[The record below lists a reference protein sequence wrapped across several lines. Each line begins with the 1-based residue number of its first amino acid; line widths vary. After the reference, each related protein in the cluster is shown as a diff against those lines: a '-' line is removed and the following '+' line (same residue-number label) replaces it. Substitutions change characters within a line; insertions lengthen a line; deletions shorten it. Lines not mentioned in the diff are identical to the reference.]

1 MVWSSVRVR
10 LINQNAYPAACG
22 DVLAALPFSAPLI
35 LAVLLAPTLPLAAQT
50 LSPYQ
55 QMGRDILREL
65 VESDTTHATGDTTRA
80 AEAMMRRFR
89 EAGFPEADL
98 QLLGPSHRNQNLVVR
113 FHGTG
118 ARPPVVMISHLDVVE
133 AKREDWSFDPFRLT
147 ETNGYFYGRG
157 CFDDK
162 GGVATLCSALLR
174 LRQEHFQPDR
184 DLILALTAGEEAA
197 ADYNGVAWLL
207 ANHRDRVQGGICL
220 NADAGGPEI
229 HHGKRTVYAL
239 QAAEKVYLSYRLET
253 RGPGGHSSLPTRDNP
268 IYRLAA
274 ALERLEKHQFPVQLN
289 TITRG
294 YFEQMSQIETGQTAV
309 DMKAVLQSPPDAE
322 AARRLSVSPFY
333 NALLRTTAVATMIE
347 GGHAENA
354 LPQVARATVNCRI
367 LPAEP
372 VPEVEDT
379 LRRVIADDRI
389 TMTQIDPPELSPPSE
404 LTPEIQG
411 AVRVAV
417 NKLWPSLPIV
427 PEMETGA
434 TDGLSFRNIGVP
446 TYGITGI
453 AMDPDD
459 NRLHGKDERMEVR
472 AFYDGLEFEY
482 QLLKAISSARE

>member
-1 MVWSSVRVR
+1 
-10 LINQNAYPAACG
+10 
-22 DVLAALPFSAPLI
+22 LAA
-35 LAVLLAPTLPLAAQT
+35 LLAPTWRLAAQPLT
-50 LSPYQ
+50 PYL
-55 QMGRDILREL
+55 QMGRDILQEL
-65 VESDTTHATGDTTRA
+65 VETDTTHSTGDTTRA
-80 AEAMMRRFR
+80 AQAMIRRFR

-98 QLLGPSHRNQNLVVR
+98 QLLGPSNRNQNLVVR
-113 FHGTG
+113 FRGTG

-133 AKREDWSFDPFRLT
+133 AKREDWSFEPFKLT

-197 ADYNGVAWLL
+197 SDYNGVEWLL
-207 ANHRDRVQGGICL
+207 ANHRDLVKGSICL
-220 NADAGGPEI
+220 NADAGGPDI
-229 HHGKRTVYAL
+229 HHGKRIVYAV

-253 RGPGGHSSLPTRDNP
+253 RGPGGHSSLPTPDNP

-274 ALERLEKHQFPVQLN
+274 ALERLEKHQFPVHLN
-289 TITRG
+289 TIMRS

-309 DMKAVLQSPPDAE
+309 DMKAVLRSPPDAE
-322 AARRLSVSPFY
+322 AVRRLSASPLY
-333 NALLRTTAVATMIE
+333 NALLRTTVVATMIE

-354 LPQVARATVNCRI
+354 LPQMARVTVNCRI
-367 LPAEP
+367 LPDES
-372 VPEVEDT
+372 VQEVEDT

-411 AVRVAV
+411 VVRAAVD
-417 NKLWPSLPIV
+417 KLWPGLPIV
-427 PEMETGA
+427 PEMEPGA

-446 TYGITGI
+446 TYGIMGI

-459 NRLHGKDERMEVR
+459 NRMHGKDERMEAR

-482 QLLKAISSARE
+482 QLVKAISSTRK